1 MGDPL
6 KALSP
11 STLTSLTTSLESTNT
26 SPDQLW
32 EVMPS
37 GFWDGEKKMVHH
49 IGWLPIPGTMTGAIM
64 VLSRSF
70 VVPTTVEL
78 REALLPDCPDTTEY
92 LFKCIYILLIKTI
105 QKP

>member
-1 MGDPL
+1 MFFINFLDVLVGM
-6 KALSP
+6 
-11 STLTSLTTSLESTNT
+11 ES
-26 SPDQLW
+26 
-32 EVMPS
+32 
-37 GFWDGEKKMVHH
+37 FKIWDGAKKMVHH

-92 LFKCIYILLIKTI
+92 LFKCIYILLIKTV
-105 QKP
+105 QKPLMRSVLGFGIY